1 MKQYWFA
8 CSKIQIENLYWR
20 IPTITT
26 IIPQLNKRLCSVPL
40 LPITAIQVICSNNL
54 MWFDIDEKYLTDYLR
69 KKTLVR
75 SFRTEK
81 LAAEH
86 LKYKHQVKD
95 DFGEFSQDGSK
106 NFEEHDPHTMHL
118 TDGVYLNYVCW
129 IFPDML
135 PVLGLRLN
143 VHLHCTEGKRVEK
156 RTLKYLETI
165 YWYELLEKW
174 LITWYSYND
183 KKRR

>member
-1 MKQYWFA
+1 MQCATSTYYCNTSYMFKQLDVIWHWWEISHRLSQA
-8 CSKIQIENLYWR
+8 KI
-20 IPTITT
+20 
-26 IIPQLNKRLCSVPL
+26 
-40 LPITAIQVICSNNL
+40 
-54 MWFDIDEKYLTDYLR
+54 
-69 KKTLVR
+69 LVR

-86 LKYKHQVKD
+86 LKYKNQVKD
-95 DFGEFSQDGSK
+95 NFGEFSQDGSK